1 MRQPH
6 TCGGEKENMIKK
18 LMSIVC
24 LLLFAVSGVAAW
36 PAEHGNYVIYQPVVI
51 HGPYPMKTLDSVTM
65 HVGDTYVAYAPYVV
79 RSNQGPA
86 YRNRLDFP
94 GDILQKT
101 QIDRISTYMQKI
113 QFKAIA
119 KGKGSIIVTTIAENV
134 TKGYEV
140 DVNVI

>member
-1 MRQPH
+1 
-6 TCGGEKENMIKK
+6 MIKK

-24 LLLFAVSGVAAW
+24 LLLFAVSGVTAW
-36 PAEHGNYVIYQPVVI
+36 PAEHGNHVIYQPVII

-79 RSNQGPA
+79 RSSPGPA

-94 GDILQKT
+94 GDILQNT
-101 QIDRISTYMQKI
+101 QVDRISTYMQKI